1 MFNTKWAVFATA
13 VLGLSF
19 QLMASAPPGD
29 NDNYFGAYFYG
40 IGPSVDPPDIII
52 VHDASVTIL
61 DPGVNAPADICANIY
76 VLNPSEEMEACCS
89 VELTPDEIVQSQVSS
104 LLINL
109 LNNNGL
115 VNGVIKIISSTT
127 KAGLVPCPS
136 GATAIT
142 PVSDL
147 RAWITRVDSTT
158 PLGGGRT
165 GVTTTAFAEAPLSA
179 AEETGLVNNCHFIYE
194 YGSNFGQCFVPVEPL
209 SGGRCPPGEPDG
221 NDCIPLM

>member
-1 MFNTKWAVFATA
+1 MFNAKWAVLATA

-19 QLMASAPPGD
+19 QLAASTPTDGD
-29 NDNYFGAYFYG
+29 DYYGTYFYN
-40 IGPSVDPPDIII
+40 IGTHNGQS
-52 VHDASVTIL
+52 DASVTIL
-61 DPGVNAPADICANIY
+61 DPGANSPANICANIY

-89 VELTPDEIVQSQVSS
+89 VELTPDEIVQGQVSF
-104 LLINL
+104 LVRNL

-136 GATAIT
+136 GAAAIT

-147 RAWITRVDSTT
+147 RAWITRVDSTA
-158 PLGGGRT
+158 PFFAGGT
-165 GVTTTAFAEAPLSA
+165 TSVTTTAFAQAPLSA

-194 YGSNFGQCFVPVEPL
+194 YGSNFGQCFVPVEPF
-209 SGGRCPPGEPDG
+209 SGGTPAPGAH
-221 NDCIPLM
+221 